1 LQATRLT
8 LEKLQDS
15 SRESDET
22 RKIWTDVEA
31 TEQVIDSWVDDDTR
45 QLEGP
50 ISSDR
55 VEELEARWTKR
66 SGDFSGWGSQLT
78 ERVQELSDNLAR
90 LDELEGPWEATRE
103 KSSMHDLAEAVVE
116 RIRVVLAEIAKTR
129 SQIQVE
135 RNAVLT
141 LQDRVVN
148 LVERSSTVLLQTR
161 KIRREQQQNL
171 MVVDSVPLWTA
182 VWRSWQ
188 DDEKRPGLRE
198 SIANAAGQTEA
209 YVRANEARV
218 VGFILWIIA
227 MALVV
232 GVLRARTVN
241 WLAEDPSLVPMSASL
256 SKPLSGGFLLGALVF
271 PWVFADRPA
280 VVAALMSLVTVPPMI
295 RFLSPVVTASVRRG
309 LYVLAVWML
318 IDLLRN
324 HLVPAT
330 VPNRLL
336 LFVEDVAIMGAMF
349 GLLRSGSLR
358 EPDAAAKW
366 VRAIGPGLRVSLAIL
381 AAAVFANAV
390 GNVSLARMLTNTL
403 RFGLFAAGALI
414 AAAHVIEFI
423 VAAGLRTGVAR
434 RLRMVRFHDSLIR
447 ERLLWIFRVGLIA
460 FWFVVILRRLQI
472 TDFVRGYA
480 SWILDTSIGAGD
492 FELTLGDLVGAVL
505 VFFVTVYLARFTRFV
520 LEEDVLPRA
529 NLPRGVP
536 YTVSV
541 LAGYGII
548 LLGSFASV
556 AAAGIDMSRFALVLS
571 ALSVGIGIGLQDVV
585 NNFVS
590 GLILLF
596 ERPLKV
602 GDTVEVAEVRGEIRH
617 IGLRSSTVR
626 TWDGSEVVIPN
637 SRFIADQFTNWT
649 LSDHIRRI
657 EIAVG
662 VAYGSDPVRVIE
674 ILTSVAESEPRV
686 MTDPAPRVI
695 MIGFGD
701 SSLDFSVR
709 IWTSD
714 IDNWTQ
720 LRSDVIIEIGARLA
734 AEGIVIPFPQRDLHI
749 VSGALGPDAGEVR
762 EASIGQS
769 EEKPS

>member
-1 LQATRLT
+1 
-8 LEKLQDS
+8 
-15 SRESDET
+15 
-22 RKIWTDVEA
+22 
-31 TEQVIDSWVDDDTR
+31 
-45 QLEGP
+45 
-50 ISSDR
+50 
-55 VEELEARWTKR
+55 
-66 SGDFSGWGSQLT
+66 
-78 ERVQELSDNLAR
+78 
-90 LDELEGPWEATRE
+90 
-103 KSSMHDLAEAVVE
+103 
-116 RIRVVLAEIAKTR
+116 
-129 SQIQVE
+129 
-135 RNAVLT
+135 
-141 LQDRVVN
+141 
-148 LVERSSTVLLQTR
+148 
-161 KIRREQQQNL
+161 
-171 MVVDSVPLWTA
+171 
-182 VWRSWQ
+182 
-188 DDEKRPGLRE
+188 
-198 SIANAAGQTEA
+198 
-209 YVRANEARV
+209 
-218 VGFILWIIA
+218 
-227 MALVV
+227 
-232 GVLRARTVN
+232 
-241 WLAEDPSLVPMSASL
+241 
-256 SKPLSGGFLLGALVF
+256 
-271 PWVFADRPA
+271 
-280 VVAALMSLVTVPPMI
+280 
-295 RFLSPVVTASVRRG
+295 
-309 LYVLAVWML
+309 
-318 IDLLRN
+318 
-324 HLVPAT
+324 
-330 VPNRLL
+330 
-336 LFVEDVAIMGAMF
+336 
-349 GLLRSGSLR
+349 
-358 EPDAAAKW
+358 
-366 VRAIGPGLRVSLAIL
+366 
-381 AAAVFANAV
+381 
-390 GNVSLARMLTNTL
+390 
-403 RFGLFAAGALI
+403 
-414 AAAHVIEFI
+414 
-423 VAAGLRTGVAR
+423 
-434 RLRMVRFHDSLIR
+434 
-447 ERLLWIFRVGLIA
+447 
-460 FWFVVILRRLQI
+460 
-472 TDFVRGYA
+472 
-480 SWILDTSIGAGD
+480 
-492 FELTLGDLVGAVL
+492 
-505 VFFVTVYLARFTRFV
+505 
-520 LEEDVLPRA
+520 
-529 NLPRGVP
+529 VP